1 MEKLLEKIENLI
13 ESINNTE
20 EIIKL
25 KSLNE
30 ELMKDNELLHK
41 IKLFNE
47 TKDEKLKEKIINH
60 PLLSEYR
67 HSETDCN
74 LLIMGINQ
82 KLKKAF
88 DKDKDGN
95 PIRDKVKPIDKRII
109 SSVLVNYFDVNAS
122 DMTKKNLLE
131 TLTNRYTEKAKV
143 L

>member
-1 MEKLLEKIENLI
+1 MEELLDKIDNLI
-13 ESINNTE
+13 DCIDHTE

-30 ELMKDNELLHK
+30 EIMKDNELISK

-47 TKDEKLKEKIINH
+47 TKDEELKDSIINH

-74 LLIMGINQ
+74 LIIMGINQ

-88 DKDKDGN
+88 NKDKGC
-95 PIRDKVKPIDKRII
+95 I
-109 SSVLVNYFDVNAS
+109 
-122 DMTKKNLLE
+122 
-131 TLTNRYTEKAKV
+131 
-143 L
+143 